1 MIHVADNY
9 LIAALQIG
17 SDGVLAKSER
27 LGSQRHRAHEYE
39 HPYNSHLRTF
49 TLFFT
54 ITLAAQT
61 PHLVNLQQ
69 LTHGGQNA
77 EAYWSPDG
85 KRLIFQST
93 RDKLECDQIFIMN
106 ADGSNQHMVSTGK
119 GRTTCAY
126 FLKDNQHIVYAST
139 HEAAPA
145 CPPSP
150 DRSKGYVW
158 AVYPGY
164 DIYLATDAGE
174 IVKKLTDAPGY
185 DAEATINW
193 KTNRVIYTSLA
204 SGDLDL
210 WTMRPD
216 GSDKK
221 QITRT
226 LGYDGGPVFSRDG
239 KHIVWRAHHPSTPET
254 TKKYQELLAANL
266 TAPMKMELW
275 TADADGSHARQIT
288 DFGCASFAPSFT
300 PDGKKIIFAS
310 NKHACD
316 SRKFDLY
323 LLNADGTG
331 LEQITNFDGF
341 TSFPEFSP
349 DGRKLVF
356 VSDLNAKERYEFN
369 IFTADW
375 K

>member
-1 MIHVADNY
+1 
-9 LIAALQIG
+9 
-17 SDGVLAKSER
+17 
-27 LGSQRHRAHEYE
+27 
-39 HPYNSHLRTF
+39 LRTF

-54 ITLAAQT
+54 IALAAQAQPPT
-61 PHLVNLQQ
+61 AHLANTQQ

-106 ADGSNQHMVSTGK
+106 ADGSNPHMVSTGQ

-126 FLKDNQHIVYAST
+126 FLKDNRHIVYAST
-139 HEAAPA
+139 HADAPT

-164 DIYLATDAGE
+164 DIYLASDSGE

-185 DAEATINW
+185 DAEATVNW
-193 KTNRVIYTSLA
+193 KTDRIIYTSLA

-221 QITRT
+221 QITRA

-239 KHIVWRAHHPSTPET
+239 KKIVWRAHHPSTPET
-254 TKKYQELLAANL
+254 TKKYQDLLAANL

-288 DFGCASFAPSFT
+288 DYGCASFAPSFT

-316 SRKFDLY
+316 SRKFELY
-323 LLNADGTG
+323 MTNADGTG
-331 LEQITNFDGF
+331 LEQVTNFGGF